1 MLDWFDISALILA
14 SSGAFFFKFNKE
26 SIVILINLYSAFAL
40 NLIDLSYL
48 AEYYYIVI
56 ALFEFMFIALGLS
69 MRVKPSILII
79 FLISLSYNGL
89 SFLEFN
95 SESGLIYDNYSLV
108 MKGLIVSLVFL
119 MFKNGV
125 ADGFNNDHNSNDNVD
140 SNSYHILFDRGTQ

>member
-1 MLDWFDISALILA
+1 MVDWFDISALILA

-26 SIVILINLYSAFAL
+26 SIVILINLYSAFLL
-40 NLIDLSYL
+40 NLINLSYL

-79 FLISLSYNGL
+79 FLISFSYNGL

-95 SESGLIYDNYSLV
+95 SESGLIYDNYSIV
-108 MKGLIVSLVFL
+108 MKCLILSLVFFI
-119 MFKNGV
+119 FKNGV
-125 ADGFNNDHNSNDNVD
+125 ADGFNNDHNSDDNVD
-140 SNSYHILFDRGTQ
+140 SDNYHRVFNRGSQ